1 MESAVY
7 VFRGIGF
14 FRVFCYDNAG
24 ISSRAPVSGNKA
36 VVGRDV
42 YCGNCRHGVS
52 GTSGIV
58 PDLGDGVGD
67 CCRFAGGIALIV
79 VTVSIFSVVYG
90 NAVGSAVCW
99 QGRCRALFAGGFRI
113 PLLGGLGISSV
124 ILYAGNPFSFIGA
137 VGSLCFPSLY
147 IELKGRIETEGASE
161 IVFPE
166 NKLKLSAS
174 GYSYSRFPIKII
186 NNE

>member
-1 MESAVY
+1 M
-7 VFRGIGF
+7 FGGIGF
-14 FRVFCYDNAG
+14 FRVSCYDNVG
-24 ISSRAPVSGNKA
+24 IASRAPVSGNK
-36 VVGRDV
+36 VVAGRDV

-58 PDLGDGVGD
+58 SGLGNGVGD

-79 VTVSIFSVVYG
+79 VAVFIFPVVYR
-90 NAVGSAVCW
+90 NVVGSAVCGPGW
-99 QGRCRALFAGGFRI
+99 CCALFVGGLRI
-113 PLLGGLGISSV
+113 PFFSGLVISFV
-124 ILYAGNPFSFIGA
+124 ILYAGNSFSLIGT
-137 VGSLCFPSLY
+137 VGGLCFPALY
-147 IELKGRIETEGASE
+147 IKLKGRIKTEGASE

-174 GYSYSRFPIKII
+174 GYSYSRFPRKII